1 MVFHNVLPPRPAYMD
16 ELEKVEQEIIQL
28 YDSYVVNSRCLY
40 FMEQKLEEF
49 EELERM
55 KLDVSKLKIV
65 FLFLKK
71 ITFDRC
77 LVDLQIS
84 FSNF

>member
-40 FMEQKLEEF
+40 FLEQKLEEF

-65 FLFLKK
+65 FLF
-71 ITFDRC
+71 
-77 LVDLQIS
+77 
-84 FSNF
+84 